1 MPARDNTGPHGE
13 GSMTGRR
20 MGECASKNNENNT
33 FPRRGNI
40 FGRRR
45 GRGFG
50 LGRRERFFSDNK
62 SSESSTEETI
72 DSLSQ
77 KINSLQNAL
86 TSLKNKIE
94 H

>member
-20 MGECASKNNENNT
+20 MGECTNDNNEKNT
-33 FPRRGNI
+33 FPSRGNI

-45 GRGFG
+45 GSGFG
-50 LGRRERFFSDNK
+50 FGQRKRFFSDNK
-62 SSESSTEETI
+62 SNESSTDETI

-77 KINSLQNAL
+77 KVNSLQNAL